1 MDAGSVFILGLVY
14 LFLGCTTTALATD
27 FDYPILSTLF
37 WPAVFVIKLVMEIIE
52 LIGDIRD
59 GTLW

>member
-1 MDAGSVFILGLVY
+1 MDAGTVLILSLLY

-37 WPAVFVIKLVMEIIE
+37 WPIVIIIKLICEVIE
-52 LIGDIRD
+52 LIDDIRT
-59 GTLW
+59 GTFL